1 MEMKGEERLPV
12 PRGRVW
18 AALNDPDV
26 LRRSIPG
33 CKALEKESDTAFSA
47 TVDVKVG
54 PIRATFGSK
63 VTLCEVVAPSGY
75 RIAGEGKGGIAGFA
89 RGGASISLEEDGP
102 ERTVLRYDVDAQVG
116 GKLAQLG
123 SRLIESTAKK
133 LFARFFEQLVEIV
146 SQSGPDASGGQPD
159 PAKAL
164 AREEKAPPGEGG
176 AEGRRA
182 VAEPRKPECGER
194 RR

>member
-1 MEMKGEERLPV
+1 MEMTGEERLPV
-12 PRGRVW
+12 PRDRVW

-26 LRRSIPG
+26 LRESIPG

-47 TVDVKVG
+47 TIGVKVG
-54 PIRATFGSK
+54 PIGATFRGR
-63 VTLCEVVAPSGY
+63 VVLCDVEAPSGY

-102 ERTVLRYDVDAQVG
+102 ERTVLRYDADVQVG

-123 SRLIESTAKK
+123 SRLIESTARK
-133 LFARFFEQLVEIV
+133 LFARFFEKFVEVV
-146 SQSGPDASGGQPD
+146 SQSGPDAPGGQPE

-164 AREEKAPPGEGG
+164 AREEGALPGEDG

-182 VAEPRKPECGER
+182 LAGTRTPQCAGG
-194 RR
+194 